1 MRLLCLLLLVMLMSP
16 VASGQ
21 AARGAKSASGNWPP
35 PIAGD
40 KHVYKK
46 VGDRE
51 LCLWRISSEASASA
65 AESRGSATLP
75 CIVFFFGGGWTSGS
89 PEQFLPQARYLAS
102 RGMAAFVADYRVASR
117 DNVKAAA
124 CVEDAKSAVRYLRV
138 NAEQL
143 GIDPDRICAAGGSAG
158 GHIACGTALLPGFE
172 VASEKT
178 DVSSVPNALALFNP
192 AVVLAPVAGLPIPQ
206 GAESKLDSLR
216 ERLGAEPEAMSPV
229 HHVRA
234 GLPPAIIFHGRADTT
249 VNVTTVEK
257 FAELMQRD
265 GNRCELRLYDGAPHG
280 FFNAPG
286 STQSNAKAADGA
298 TKSEA
303 PSDDKTTKTQGRKRT
318 GADAETLQQKKLVW
332 HAQTLQELDKF
343 LASLGWISGPPTLT
357 IPQVK

>member
-1 MRLLCLLLLVMLMSP
+1 MGRNAMTLMPSLAFGQAGKGTKA
-16 VASGQ
+16 ASGT
-21 AARGAKSASGNWPP
+21 WPP
-35 PIAGD
+35 AIAGE

-51 LCLWRISSEASASA
+51 LCLWRISPETSPSAS
-65 AESRGSATLP
+65 ESRGPVKLP
-75 CIVFFFGGGWTSGS
+75 CIIFFFGGGWTSGS

-117 DNVKAAA
+117 DKVKAAA

-143 GIDPDRICAAGGSAG
+143 QIDPERICAAGGSAG
-158 GHIACGTALLPGFE
+158 GHIACATALLPGFE

-178 DVSSVPNALALFNP
+178 EVSSVPNALALFNP
-192 AVVLAPVAGLPIPQ
+192 AVMLAPVSGLPIPQ
-206 GAESKLDSLR
+206 EAESKLESLR
-216 ERLGAEPEAMSPV
+216 ERLGAEPDAMSPV

-234 GLPPAIIFHGRADTT
+234 GLPPTIIFHGRADTT
-249 VNVTTVEK
+249 VNVKTVEK
-257 FAELMQRD
+257 FTELMQND

-280 FFNAPG
+280 FFNAPNN
-286 STQSNAKAADGA
+286 TQIKTKAADGA
-298 TKSEA
+298 QQADVSPDEKTKKAQGKKGIS
-303 PSDDKTTKTQGRKRT
+303 SDAAQ
-318 GADAETLQQKKLVW
+318 LQQQRLVW

-357 IPQVK
+357 IPDAK

>member
-1 MRLLCLLLLVMLMSP
+1 MPP
-16 VASGQ
+16 VAFGQ
-21 AARGAKSASGNWPP
+21 AGKSTKSASGAWPP
-35 PIAGD
+35 AIVGD

-46 VGDRE
+46 VGERE
-51 LCLWRISSEASASA
+51 LCLWRISPEASASA
-65 AESRGSATLP
+65 SEGRASVKLP

-117 DNVKAAA
+117 DKVKAAA

-143 GIDPDRICAAGGSAG
+143 QIDPDRICAAGGSAG
-158 GHIACGTALLPGFE
+158 GHIACATALLPGFE

-178 DVSSVPNALALFNP
+178 DVSSAPNALALFNP
-192 AVVLAPVAGLPIPQ
+192 AVVLAPVSGLPIPQ
-206 GAESKLDSLR
+206 DAESKLESLR
-216 ERLGAEPEAMSPV
+216 ERLGAEPESMSPV

-249 VNVTTVEK
+249 VNVKTVEK
-257 FAELMQRD
+257 FAELMQKD
-265 GNRCELRLYDGAPHG
+265 GNRCELKLYDGAPHG
-280 FFNAPG
+280 FFNAPNNA
-286 STQSNAKAADGA
+286 QARAKAADGA
-298 TKSEA
+298 QRADVSSDEKTKKA
-303 PSDDKTTKTQGRKRT
+303 QGKKGNGSDAGK
-318 GADAETLQQKKLVW
+318 LQQQKLVW

-357 IPQVK
+357 IPDSK